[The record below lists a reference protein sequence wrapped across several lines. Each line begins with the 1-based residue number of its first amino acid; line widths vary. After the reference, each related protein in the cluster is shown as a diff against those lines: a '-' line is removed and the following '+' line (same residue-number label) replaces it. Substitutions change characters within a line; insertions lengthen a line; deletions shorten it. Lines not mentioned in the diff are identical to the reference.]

1 MINAIFN
8 HSSLLLTENYS
19 DMVRDAVIYIMANYP
34 FNISIDTISNHIN
47 VSRHHLMRIFKKETG
62 FTIADFI
69 TNYRINIAIELLE
82 SGEHNVSQVAER
94 VGYLDVNYFSK
105 VFKKM
110 TGSSPKNILKK
121 EGTQNV

>member
-1 MINAIFN
+1 M
-8 HSSLLLTENYS
+8 T
-19 DMVRDAVIYIMANYP
+19 NYP
-34 FNISIDTISNHIN
+34 FNISIDTICNSIN
-47 VSRHHLMRIFKKETG
+47 VSRHHLMRTFKKETG
-62 FTIADFI
+62 FTITDFI
-69 TNYRINIAIELLE
+69 TSYRINIAIELLE
-82 SGEHNVSQVAER
+82 KGELNVSQVAEQ